1 MNSKDNF
8 AQAFEASVLA
18 NPYYARFRRLPVC
31 EELAARES
39 MLLFSCFEQREI
51 LQGTTIYQAGESS
64 ERTMHL
70 ILDGEVIV
78 SHADGEEYERLG
90 NGDIFG
96 LFSFLDE
103 ARPHSA
109 TIKANCDVAL
119 LRLSRSYF
127 DVITLEDPLLGGEL
141 LRFMFRL
148 LSRMALKLEVEY
160 AVLRQYALGRR
171 A

>member
-18 NPYYARFRRLPVC
+18 NPYYARFRCLPVC
-31 EELAARES
+31 EELACRES
-39 MLLFSCFEQREI
+39 MLLFSCFEQGQVA
-51 LQGTTIYQAGESS
+51 QGTTIYRAGDSS

-70 ILDGEVIV
+70 ILEGEVGV
-78 SHADGEEYERLG
+78 TNAAGEEYERLKQ
-90 NGDIFG
+90 GDVFG

-109 TIKANCDVAL
+109 TVRTDSDVAL

-160 AVLRQYALGRR
+160 AAMRQFALGRR
-171 A
+171 V

>member
-18 NPYYARFRRLPVC
+18 NPYYARFRCLPVC
-31 EELAARES
+31 EDLGCRES
-39 MLLFSCFEQREI
+39 MLLFSCFEQGQVA
-51 LQGTTIYQAGESS
+51 QGTTVYKAGDSS
-64 ERTMHL
+64 ERMMHL
-70 ILDGEVIV
+70 ILDGEVSV
-78 SHADGEEYERLG
+78 TNVAEEEYECLK
-90 NGDIFG
+90 NGDVFG

-109 TIKANCDVAL
+109 TVKASSDVAL

-160 AVLRQYALGRR
+160 VAMRQYALGRR
-171 A
+171 V